1 MEIEDLRAA
10 LEELSTRLQVSENKL
25 DVIARMQGEGEDAA
39 RTLSGRNDHYEDIAT
54 TITNPDQIQLETYK
68 SIPTFDGDKR
78 VYQSWR
84 NQVIRQMK
92 MIENFKG
99 HPKYGAA
106 LAIIRAKISG
116 AASDALTNNKT
127 AHNID
132 AIIEQL
138 DASYSDQRPLYITE
152 AEMTSIRQNGKTL
165 QEYYDAINQALNLVI
180 SRILLTYKIPE
191 EQKVLISQAQIK
203 AIRTFIIG
211 LKSYAMRNLLYG
223 GRYHVLSDVY
233 KSAQTIYYDNQYLE
247 LDAEARRMSQ
257 NNPSKSRPHMQFKR
271 PAPKFDVNVNCNQP
285 LKNVVQNVN
294 RPEPMEV
301 DNSKQYKQ
309 TTNWKPNPN
318 WRQKNNDPQKRGYD
332 SSRQQ
337 SQQQYK
343 MQRINNFQD
352 ENPNDDYEGDLCD
365 TIPEDLLSVT
375 SEATAGTSVSSAF
388 LDE

>member
-25 DVIARMQGEGEDAA
+25 DVIARMQGDEENAA
-39 RTLSGRNDHYEDIAT
+39 RNASRQKNDYDDVNT
-54 TITNPDQIQLETYK
+54 TIRNPEEIQLETYK
-68 SIPTFDGDKR
+68 SIPIFDGDKR

-92 MIENFKG
+92 MIESFKG
-99 HPKYGAA
+99 HAKYGAA
-106 LAIIRAKISG
+106 LAIVRAKILG

-165 QEYYDAINQALNLVI
+165 QEYYDSINQALNLVI
-180 SRILLTYKIPE
+180 SRILLTYKLPE
-191 EQKVLISQAQIK
+191 EQQVLINQAQLK

-223 GRYHVLSDVY
+223 GRYNVLSDVY
-233 KSAQTIYYDNQYLE
+233 KTAQTIYYDNQYLE

-257 NNPSKSRPHMQFKR
+257 NPSSKSRPNMQFKR
-271 PAPKFDVNVNCNQP
+271 PAPKYDVNVNCNQP
-285 LKNVVQNVN
+285 QKNVVQAINK
-294 RPEPMEV
+294 PEPMEV
-301 DNSKQYKQ
+301 DNSRQFKQN
-309 TTNWKPNPN
+309 TDWKPKPS
-318 WRQKNNDPQKRGYD
+318 WHQNDPQKREYD
-332 SSRQQ
+332 SSRQRT
-337 SQQQYK
+337 QQRHK
-343 MQRINNFQD
+343 MPRINNFQD
-352 ENPNDDYEGDLCD
+352 DLPDDICD
-365 TIPEDLLSVT
+365 TIPEDILSIS
-375 SEATAGTSVSSAF
+375 SEAGSSVSSAF